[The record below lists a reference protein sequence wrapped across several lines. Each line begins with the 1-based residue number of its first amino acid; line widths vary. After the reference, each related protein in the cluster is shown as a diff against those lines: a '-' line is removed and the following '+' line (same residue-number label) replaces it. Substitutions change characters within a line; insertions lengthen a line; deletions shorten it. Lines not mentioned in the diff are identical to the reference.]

1 MEHALEHLSEAD
13 TEVLARLRSAGE
25 AWIVG
30 GWARDSIIGRPDTDL
45 DIATSLLPAEVKELF
60 PRTLMVGEKYGTVV
74 VRLDEGVAGEPSW
87 EVTTLRSEGTY
98 GDGRRPDEVIFGSS
112 IEDDLARR
120 DFTINAMAIDA
131 DGNRIDPHDGVADL
145 RAGVL
150 RSVGDA
156 RERLG
161 EDGLRIMRAFRFLDS
176 ESGVRQMEP
185 ELRTAVME
193 CSEMLERVSR
203 ERIGVEMQHIL
214 TGGNVSEI
222 IAVMSESG
230 ALEQVLSG
238 IRTTTEPAFG
248 SDFVVNLAM
257 LCSAEDDDGDALAE
271 KLREALALAKEPL
284 RAISFLH
291 DAASASLLAEIGS
304 LRRFKAA
311 LPEAWQEFFVSY
323 SEGLGRDVGEF
334 RSALSSLEALGPGNE
349 PLVDG
354 NMLMDAT
361 GLEPGPRMGRL
372 KGWLH
377 RVQVERDLSSGDE
390 VLSLLGELDWNDSDH
405 EEWPAL
411 SWP

>member
-1 MEHALEHLSEAD
+1 MERAIEYLSEAD
-13 TEVLARLRSAGE
+13 TQVLTRLRSAGE

-30 GWARDSIIGRPDTDL
+30 GWVRDSIIGRPDTDI
-45 DIATSLLPAEVKELF
+45 DIATSLLPTEVKELF
-60 PRTLMVGEKYGTVV
+60 PRSLMVGEKYGTVV

-131 DGNRIDPHDGVADL
+131 DGKRIDPHDGVADL

-156 RERLG
+156 RERMG

-176 ESGVRQMEP
+176 GGGVRQMEP
-185 ELRTAVME
+185 ELRAAVTE
-193 CSEMLERVSR
+193 CNEMLERVSR
-203 ERIGVEMQHIL
+203 ERIGVEMQNIL
-214 TGGNVSEI
+214 TGGNVGEI
-222 IAVMSESG
+222 LDAMRETG
-230 ALEQVLSG
+230 TLERVLSG

-257 LCSAEDDDGDALAE
+257 LCSAEEEDGDALAE
-271 KLREALALAKEPL
+271 NLRGALVLAKEPL
-284 RAISFLH
+284 SAISFLH

-311 LPEAWQEFFVSY
+311 LPEVWQGFFISY
-323 SEGLGRDVGEF
+323 SEGLGRDVEGF
-334 RSALSSLEALGPGNE
+334 RDALSSLDALRAGNG

-354 NMLMDAT
+354 NMLVEAT

-377 RVQVERDLSSGDE
+377 RVQVERDLSSDDE
-390 VLSLLGELDWNDSDH
+390 VLSLLRELDWNDSDH
-405 EEWPAL
+405 DEWPAL

>member
-1 MEHALEHLSEAD
+1 MERALEYLSEAD
-13 TEVLARLRSAGE
+13 TQVLTRLRSAGE

-30 GWARDSIIGRPDTDL
+30 GWVRDSIIGRPDTDI
-45 DIATSLLPAEVKELF
+45 DIATSLLPTEVKELF
-60 PRTLMVGEKYGTVV
+60 PRSLMVGEKYGTVV

-131 DGNRIDPHDGVADL
+131 DGKRIDPHDGVADL

-156 RERLG
+156 RERMG

-176 ESGVRQMEP
+176 GGGVRQMEP
-185 ELRTAVME
+185 ELRAAVTQ
-193 CSEMLERVSR
+193 CNEMLERVSR
-203 ERIGVEMQHIL
+203 ERIGVEMQNIL
-214 TGGNVSEI
+214 TGGNVGEI
-222 IAVMSESG
+222 LDAMRETG
-230 ALEQVLSG
+230 TLERVLSG

-257 LCSAEDDDGDALAE
+257 LCSAEEEDGDALAE
-271 KLREALALAKEPL
+271 NLRGALVLAKEPL
-284 RAISFLH
+284 SAISFLH

-311 LPEAWQEFFVSY
+311 LPEVWQGFFISY
-323 SEGLGRDVGEF
+323 SEGLGRDVEGF
-334 RSALSSLEALGPGNE
+334 RDALSSLDALRAGNG

-354 NMLMDAT
+354 NMLVEAT

-377 RVQVERDLSSGDE
+377 RVQVERDLSSDDE
-390 VLSLLGELDWNDSDH
+390 VLSLLRELDWNDSDH

>member
-1 MEHALEHLSEAD
+1 MERALEYLSEAD
-13 TEVLARLRSAGE
+13 TQVLARLRSAGE

-30 GWARDSIIGRPDTDL
+30 GWVRDSIIGRPDTDL

-60 PRTLMVGEKYGTVV
+60 PRSLMVGEKYGTVV

-203 ERIGVEMQHIL
+203 ERIGAEMQHIL
-214 TGGNVSEI
+214 TGGNVGEI

-230 ALEQVLSG
+230 TLERVLSG

-257 LCSAEDDDGDALAE
+257 LCSAENDDGNALAE
-271 KLREALALAKEPL
+271 KLRGALVLAKEPL

-291 DAASASLLAEIGS
+291 DAASSSLLAEIGS

-311 LPEAWQEFFVSY
+311 LPEAWQESFISY
-323 SEGLGRDVGEF
+323 SEGLGR
-334 RSALSSLEALGPGNE
+334 LETPQA
-349 PLVDG
+349 
-354 NMLMDAT
+354 
-361 GLEPGPRMGRL
+361 
-372 KGWLH
+372 
-377 RVQVERDLSSGDE
+377 
-390 VLSLLGELDWNDSDH
+390 SDF
-405 EEWPAL
+405 
-411 SWP
+411 SQ

>member
-1 MEHALEHLSEAD
+1 MERALEYLSEAD
-13 TEVLARLRSAGE
+13 TRVLTRLRSAGE

-30 GWARDSIIGRPDTDL
+30 GWVRDSIIGRPDTDI
-45 DIATSLLPAEVKELF
+45 DIATSLLPTEVKELF
-60 PRTLMVGEKYGTVV
+60 PRSLMVGEKYGTVV

-131 DGNRIDPHDGVADL
+131 DGKRIDPHDGVADL

-156 RERLG
+156 RERMG

-176 ESGVRQMEP
+176 GGGVRQMEP
-185 ELRTAVME
+185 ELRAAVTE
-193 CSEMLERVSR
+193 CNEMLERVSR
-203 ERIGVEMQHIL
+203 ERIGVEMQNIL
-214 TGGNVSEI
+214 TGGNVGEI
-222 IAVMSESG
+222 LDAMRETG
-230 ALEQVLSG
+230 TLERVLSG

-257 LCSAEDDDGDALAE
+257 LCSAEEEDGDALAE
-271 KLREALALAKEPL
+271 NLRGALVLAKEPL
-284 RAISFLH
+284 SAISFLH

-311 LPEAWQEFFVSY
+311 LPEVWQGFFISY
-323 SEGLGRDVGEF
+323 CEGLGRDVEGF
-334 RSALSSLEALGPGNE
+334 RDALSSLDALRAGNG

-354 NMLMDAT
+354 NMLVEAT

-377 RVQVERDLSSGDE
+377 RVQVERDLSSDDE
-390 VLSLLGELDWNDSDH
+390 VLSLLRELDWNDSDH